1 MKVRTGTVW
10 KLAGIAA
17 AVVVAAG
24 IVVPYINTGSYG
36 ERLRSSLERALGR
49 RVEFRGRVRF
59 SLFSGPGFSV
69 DDVVIHEDPS
79 IGLEPIA
86 YMDTMTVRPSLWS
99 LAGGRFVIASLK
111 LDGASI
117 NLAKSGPAAE
127 WGRWNFAS
135 LVNRSVM
142 SRAPSLHVRNGRIHF
157 KFGDEKSV
165 FYLTETD
172 LDISPPG
179 AAGGGWVLDCSAQ
192 PARTDRAAQG
202 LGEFRLRGRWYVAPE
217 RVDLNLEI
225 DRTLL
230 GEMTALLRG
239 QAGGVHGRIS
249 ARLHLAGPIDQIGI
263 AGRLNIED
271 VHRWDLMPPYGQGWP
286 LDVRGRLNLPGQDLE
301 IESGSVNGAALP
313 LEVRLHASNYLAQP
327 RWAASIRWNR
337 FPLGPLLELARHM
350 GLEVPPK
357 LELDGAVDGAVGYSG
372 AGSLQGQL
380 ALHDAAVTI
389 PDAPPLTLDQAS
401 IVLDGGHAR
410 LAPTLVRTAGQD
422 QAQIEADY
430 AFGDGAFDI
439 TISAGRMKVAALRA
453 QVTLAAVPWLEQVR
467 SGDWSGQLRYH
478 RDAGTAGWT
487 GSLQVN
493 QAEIPVDGL
502 PDPLR
507 IDSARVEIDGA
518 RVTIDRLRGAAGKL
532 SFTGDYTYLPGA
544 PHPHR
549 VHLRAAEWDAA
560 EVEAECL
567 PMLRRGSSLL
577 ARALGRTT
585 LPGWLKERQVEG
597 TIQIDRLALDGARLN
612 AVRSRLEWDA
622 GHVEFGNFEAML
634 AHAAIKGRLAV
645 NLSGSLP
652 AYRFTGQVKN
662 LPWQSGGLDAEGSLT
677 SSGIGTQLVANLAS
691 TGTFSGT
698 ALDFGAAAPCRA
710 TGNYSLA
717 WARGVPQLK
726 LTGLNLRTADEIYSG
741 RGATQNDGKLLIVL
755 TSGAKELRVAG
766 IPGKLKVEDTARQ

>member
-1 MKVRTGTVW
+1 MKFRAGTVF
-10 KLAGIAA
+10 KFAGIALLLIA
-17 AVVVAAG
+17 AAG
-24 IVVPYINTGSYG
+24 IVAPYINTGSYG
-36 ERLRSSLERALGR
+36 ERLRGSLERALGR

-59 SLFSGPGFSV
+59 SLFRGPGFSV

-86 YMDTMTVRPSLWS
+86 YMETMTVRPSLWS

-117 NLAKSGPAAE
+117 NLSKSGPAAE
-127 WGRWNFAS
+127 WGRWNFS
-135 LVNRSVM
+135 SFVNRTAM
-142 SRAPSLHVRNGRIHF
+142 SRTPSVHVRNGRIHF

-225 DRTLL
+225 ERTLL
-230 GEMTALLRG
+230 GEMTALLEG
-239 QAGGVHGRIS
+239 QSGGVHGRIS
-249 ARLHLAGPIDQIGI
+249 ARPHLAGPIDQIGI

-271 VHRWDLMPPYGQGWP
+271 VHRWDQLPPYGQGWP

-313 LEVRLHASNYLAQP
+313 LEVRLHASNYLSQP
-327 RWAASIRWNR
+327 RWAASLHWNR

-357 LELDGAVDGAVGYSG
+357 LELDGTVDGAVGYSG

-380 ALHDAAVTI
+380 ALHDAAIGI
-389 PDAPPLTLDQAS
+389 PDAPPLTVDQAS

-410 LAPTLVRTAGQD
+410 LAPTVVRTAGQD
-422 QAQIEADY
+422 QARVEADY

-439 TISAGRMKVAALRA
+439 AISADRMRVLALRA
-453 QVTLAAVPWLEQVR
+453 QIALAAVPWLEQVR
-467 SGDWSGQLRYH
+467 SGDWSGQVRYH
-478 RDAGTAGWT
+478 SDAVKAGWT
-487 GSLQVN
+487 GSLQVD
-493 QAEIPVDGL
+493 QAEIPVDGFA
-502 PDPLR
+502 DPLR

-532 SFTGDYTYLPGA
+532 SFIGDYAYLPGA

-549 VHLRAAEWDAA
+549 VHLRAADWDAA
-560 EVEAECL
+560 DVETECL
-567 PMLRRGSSLL
+567 PTLRRGTSLL

-585 LPGWLKERQVEG
+585 LPDWLKARQVEG
-597 TIQIDRLALDGARLN
+597 SVQIDRLTLAGVRLDG
-612 AVRSRLEWDA
+612 VRSHLEWDA
-622 GHVEFGNFEAML
+622 GRVEFGNFEAAL
-634 AHAAIKGRLAV
+634 AHAAIKGRLAL

-662 LPWQSGGLDAEGSLT
+662 VPWQSGGLGAGGSLA
-677 SSGIGTQLVANLAS
+677 SSGIGAQLVANLTS

-698 ALDFGAAAPCRA
+698 ALDLGAAAPCRA
-710 TGNYSLA
+710 SGNYSLT

-726 LTGLNLRTADEIYSG
+726 LTNLNLRTGEDVYTG
-741 RGATQNDGKLLIVL
+741 RGATQNDGRLLIVL
-755 TSGAKELRVAG
+755 INGTKEMRVAG
-766 IPGKLKVEDTARQ
+766 IPGKLKVEETARP

>member
-1 MKVRTGTVW
+1 MKVRAATVW
-10 KLAGIAA
+10 KLAGASLA
-17 AVVVAAG
+17 LLVAAG
-24 IVVPYINTGSYG
+24 IVAPYINTGSYG
-36 ERLRSSLERALGR
+36 ERLRGSLERALGR
-49 RVEFRGRVRF
+49 RVEFRGKVRF

-86 YMDTMTVRPSLWS
+86 YMDTMTVRPGLWS
-99 LAGGRFVIASLK
+99 LAGGRFVVASIS

-179 AAGGGWVLDCSAQ
+179 AAGGGWVLDCSAK

-225 DRTLL
+225 ERTLL

-239 QAGGVHGRIS
+239 QAGGVNGRLS

-263 AGRLNIED
+263 AGRLTIED

-286 LDVRGRLNLPGQDLE
+286 LDVRGRLNLPGQELE

-313 LEVRLHASNYLAQP
+313 LEVRLHASNYLSQP
-327 RWAASIRWNR
+327 RWATSLRWNR

-350 GLEVPPK
+350 GLEIPAR
-357 LELDGAVDGAVGYSG
+357 LELSGTVDGAIGYSG
-372 AGSLQGQL
+372 AGRLQGEL

-389 PDAPPLTLDQAS
+389 PDAPPLTLAQAS
-401 IVLDGGHAR
+401 IILEDGHAR
-410 LAPTLVRTAGQD
+410 LAPTVVRTAGQD
-422 QAQIEADY
+422 EAQIEADY
-430 AFGDGAFDI
+430 AFGEGAFDI
-439 TISAGRMKVAALRA
+439 AISAERMKVASLRA

-478 RDAGTAGWT
+478 RDAAKAGWT
-487 GSLQVN
+487 GNLQVKR
-493 QAEIPVDGL
+493 AEIPVDGL
-502 PDPLR
+502 ADPLL
-507 IDSARVEIDGA
+507 IDSARAQIDGA
-518 RVTIDRLRGAAGKL
+518 RVTIDRMNGAAGKL
-532 SFTGDYTYLPGA
+532 DFTGDYSYLPGA

-560 EVEAECL
+560 DVESECL
-567 PMLRRGSSLL
+567 PALRRGSSLIE
-577 ARALGRTT
+577 RALGRAT
-585 LPGWLKERQVEG
+585 LPGWLQARQVEG
-597 TIQIDRLALDGARLN
+597 TIQIDHLAVTGTRLDS
-612 AVRSRLEWDA
+612 VRSHLEWDA
-622 GHVEFGNFEAML
+622 ARVEFGNLEATL
-634 AHAAIKGRLAV
+634 ARAVVKGRLAV
-645 NLSGSLP
+645 NLSASVP
-652 AYRFTGQVKN
+652 AYHFTGQVKG
-662 LPWQSGGLDAEGSLT
+662 LPWQSGRLDAEGTLAT
-677 SSGIGTQLVANLAS
+677 SGVGARLVANLSSA
-691 TGTFSGT
+691 GTFSGT
-698 ALDFGAAAPCRA
+698 ALDFGAIAPCRA
-710 TGNYSLA
+710 SGSYSLA
-717 WARGVPQLK
+717 WARGIPQLK
-726 LTGLNLRTADEIYSG
+726 LTALNLRTDDDIYTG
-741 RGATQNDGKLLIVL
+741 RGTTQNDGKLLIVL
-755 TSGAKELRVAG
+755 TNGAKELRMAG
-766 IPGKLKVEDTARQ
+766 VPGKVKVEDSVRQ

>member
-1 MKVRTGTVW
+1 MKVRAGTVF
-10 KLAGIAA
+10 KAAGIAA
-17 AVVVAAG
+17 ALVAAAG

-36 ERLRSSLERALGR
+36 ERLRGSLERALGR

-111 LDGASI
+111 LDGASV

-127 WGRWNFAS
+127 WGRWNFSS

-157 KFGDEKSV
+157 KFGDQKSV

-179 AAGGGWVLDCSAQ
+179 AAGRGWVLDCSAQ
-192 PARTDRAAQG
+192 PARTDRSAQG

-225 DRTLL
+225 DRALL

-327 RWAASIRWNR
+327 RWAASLSWNR

-350 GLEVPPK
+350 GLDVPPK
-357 LELDGAVDGAVGYSG
+357 LELEGAVDGAIGYSG
-372 AGSLQGQL
+372 AGLQGQL

-389 PDAPPLTLDQAS
+389 PDAPPLELDQAS

-410 LAPTLVRTAGQD
+410 LAPAVVRTAGQD
-422 QAQIEADY
+422 EAQIEADY

-439 TISAGRMKVAALRA
+439 AISAGRMRVAALRA
-453 QVTLAAVPWLEQVR
+453 QVALAAVPWLEQVR

-478 RDAGTAGWT
+478 RDADMAGWT

-502 PDPLR
+502 ADPLL

-518 RVTIDRLRGAAGKL
+518 RVTIDRLRGATGKL
-532 SFTGDYTYLPGA
+532 DFTGDYAYVPGA

-560 EVEAECL
+560 DVETECL
-567 PMLRRGSSLL
+567 PALRRGSSLL

-585 LPGWLKERQVEG
+585 LPDWLKAREVEG
-597 TIQIDRLALDGARLN
+597 TLQIDRLAIDGARLN
-612 AVRSRLEWDA
+612 GVRARLEWDA
-622 GHVEFGNFEAML
+622 GHVEFGNVEATL

-645 NLSGSLP
+645 NLSGAVP
-652 AYRFTGQVKN
+652 TYRFTGQVKN

-677 SSGIGTQLVANLAS
+677 TSGVGAQLVSNLAS

-698 ALDFGAAAPCRA
+698 GLDFGAAAPCRA
-710 TGNYSLA
+710 SGNYSLA
-717 WARGVPQLK
+717 WARGVPRFK
-726 LTGLNLRTADEIYSG
+726 LTGLNLRTDEDVYTG
-741 RGATQNDGKLLIVL
+741 RGATENDGKLLIVL

-766 IPGKLKVEDTARQ
+766 IPGKLKVEEPARP